1 MFEKILICQA
11 HQSIEKLFPLFY
23 TMNLLTQLKSRI
35 KQQRASKFKVQTD
48 WRQILVILHFAGSS
62 FLIYYYGS
70 RFLQKSYPGR
80 RLSIDFVKYLF
91 QSPT

>member
-1 MFEKILICQA
+1 MSINGCVINFHIVPLLIYFD
-11 HQSIEKLFPLFY
+11 EDEMK
-23 TMNLLTQLKSRI
+23 TET
-35 KQQRASKFKVQTD
+35 ASEITVN
-48 WRQILVILHFAGSS
+48 LVILHFAGSS